1 MCSTCKF
8 QCREGGEI
16 KGGEEAR
23 SMIMLASA
31 LDLSKLS
38 SPTLYTMITRRRA
51 SAVALNPAAGGVE
64 KQACSPVSI
73 YVDRYQE

>member
-1 MCSTCKF
+1 MRGGNGVLRKF
-8 QCREGGEI
+8 RCGD
-16 KGGEEAR
+16 EAR

-64 KQACSPVSI
+64 KQACSRVSI